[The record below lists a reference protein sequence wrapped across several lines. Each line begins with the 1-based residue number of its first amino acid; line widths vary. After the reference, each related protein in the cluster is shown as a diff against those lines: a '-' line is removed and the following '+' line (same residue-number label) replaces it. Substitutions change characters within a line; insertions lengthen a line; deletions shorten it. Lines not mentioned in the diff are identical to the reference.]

1 MAGPH
6 EIPPANEMTGM
17 KVFKVMS
24 MNVPKNE
31 TGKPDD
37 TTITRRMEIVRRLES
52 GKDGNL
58 DKNWKLLRE
67 CRAFIME
74 NSDVWLQIT
83 ERDAKRPEK
92 EGKETRIELQKQK
105 KIKFWKAGNMQVEQR

>member
-31 TGKPDD
+31 TGKLDA
-37 TTITRRMEIVRRLES
+37 TGS
-52 GKDGNL
+52 GRAGNL
-58 DKNWKLLRE
+58 EENLKLLRE